1 MDAKYL
7 ISNKIYL
14 KPYKKPPAK
23 MPFPTFSP
31 AVIIIL
37 NYPITLQLILLMN
50 NLLRTLLSTLAT
62 ANARRLVDVCDIV
75 LYSDST
81 ILALLCT

>member
-7 ISNKIYL
+7 VSNKIYL
-14 KPYKKPPAK
+14 KPHKKPPVK
-23 MPFPTFSP
+23 MPFPTFPP
-31 AVIIIL
+31 AVFIIL
-37 NYPITLQLILLMN
+37 IYSITLQLILLMN

-62 ANARRLVDVCDIV
+62 ANTLRLVDVCDIV

-81 ILALLCT
+81 ILTLLCT

>member
-1 MDAKYL
+1 MAAKYL
-7 ISNKIYL
+7 VSQKIYL
-14 KPYKKPPAK
+14 KPYKKPPVK
-23 MPFPTFSP
+23 MSFPTFSP
-31 AVIIIL
+31 AVFIIL
-37 NYPITLQLILLMN
+37 NHPINLQLILLMN

-62 ANARRLVDVCDIV
+62 ANALRLVDVCDIV